1 MYSKWM
7 WTGVSPSRDGPRRH
21 KTRAGLAFGRRIPV
35 LRSKCKHSPPE
46 FRSAAGSRDD
56 FSSATKEMLARR
68 VGHLCS
74 NPGCRQ
80 PTSGPQEN
88 PAKAINIGVAAHISA
103 AAPGGPR
110 YDPSLSSSERTAG
123 ENGIWLCQS
132 CGKLVDNDPL
142 NTPLSFFG
150 TGKALQSATQPT
162 GWSIGWL
169 RVARMQDF
177 GRLSA

>member
-1 MYSKWM
+1 LES
-7 WTGVSPSRDGPRRH
+7 VEES
-21 KTRAGLAFGRRIPV
+21 V
-35 LRSKCKHSPPE
+35 

-56 FSSATKEMLARR
+56 FSAATKEMLARR

-110 YDPSLSSSERTAG
+110 YDSSLSPSERTAG

-142 NTPLSFFG
+142 QYS
-150 TGKALQSATQPT
+150 
-162 GWSIGWL
+162 SIIL
-169 RVARMQDF
+169 RDWKGASERHAAYRLEHRMAPGGDDARF
-177 GRLSA
+177 RKVERLMPSLMAEMRKDLECCFQN